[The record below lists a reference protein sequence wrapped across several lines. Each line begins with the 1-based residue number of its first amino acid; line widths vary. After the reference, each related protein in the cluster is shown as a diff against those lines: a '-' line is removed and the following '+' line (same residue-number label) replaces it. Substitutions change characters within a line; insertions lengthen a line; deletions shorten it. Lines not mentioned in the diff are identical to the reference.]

1 MQERLGKGEKRSSPF
16 LTPLSDLFSKAPN
29 VDFGKPRKQEFNSME
44 AKGLISHPL
53 LSFMTHKN
61 DSICVGHRGEQTTSG
76 GWTGP
81 TFCHTHCHLQHT
93 LRGISVIVCGEQ
105 CVAIIAINLNSR
117 DKPSCDSLFYL
128 GLPII

>member
-1 MQERLGKGEKRSSPF
+1 MQERGQGKERKEVSF

-29 VDFGKPRKQEFNSME
+29 VGFGKPRKQEFNSME
-44 AKGLISHPL
+44 DQGLISHPL

-81 TFCHTHCHLQHT
+81 TFWHTHWHLQHT

-105 CVAIIAINLNSR
+105 CAAIIAIHLNSR